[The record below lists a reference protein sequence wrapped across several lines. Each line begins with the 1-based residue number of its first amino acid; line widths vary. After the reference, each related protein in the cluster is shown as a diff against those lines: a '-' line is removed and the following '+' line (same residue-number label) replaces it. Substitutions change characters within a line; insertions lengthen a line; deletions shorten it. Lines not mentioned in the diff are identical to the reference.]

1 MLRHTS
7 IDGLSKP
14 RPLGSGFPEYQAPL
28 SLRFLTVAARI
39 PRPAF
44 SLLELMIGIVILG
57 FGLVMV
63 ATMFPVA
70 WSRARTLSQYTVER
84 AITQNAHTTVR
95 ALVRVSGPSRI
106 ASSFESDLLFQ
117 PDLSVAD
124 LDVPK
129 TPLVPIAACAAF
141 PTDTSVHALNLENI
155 QVLDRQFV
163 NEDTWL
169 REGGDLYDAFLNI
182 AGPAIE
188 QSFFYK
194 RISFHERLFPPM
206 DRRSSNDFTA
216 PDPRWDDVLDT
227 RRFAWSVLYRLRDIV
242 PFSLTDTSAPGSTR
256 SFDMYYVTL
265 RRGQPAFRY
274 ARQKPDSNSL
284 PDPCLLSA
292 LPVTPAAMDP
302 DKDVMFPVPWRVQV
316 QFPNSIVLGALPTGI
331 PTEIEVPPDGGS
343 FDASETLMFIQMF
356 QRGTRFIDEINGQ
369 VYEVID
375 QRVSSDADKATLTL
389 DREVLF
395 DDLHIPNADPRC
407 EPCDDTQLID
417 LELLRT
423 VWVFPPPVEPRS
435 AADAPVIFNGSPPAI
450 AIDIRTLS
458 VASN

>member
-1 MLRHTS
+1 M
-7 IDGLSKP
+7 
-14 RPLGSGFPEYQAPL
+14 
-28 SLRFLTVAARI
+28 

-84 AITQNAHTTVR
+84 AITENAHTTVR
-95 ALVRVSGPSRI
+95 ALVRVSSVSRNVT
-106 ASSFESDLLFQ
+106 SFEGDPLCDPGIDGVVSASDKAI
-117 PDLSVAD
+117 S
-124 LDVPK
+124 
-129 TPLVPIAACAAF
+129 ACGGVRS
-141 PTDTSVHALNLENI
+141 DDRVHALHMENVQI
-155 QVLDRQFV
+155 ANRRFADENPWKLADPGDPGDRLV
-163 NEDTWL
+163 YL
-169 REGGDLYDAFLNI
+169 GDRDDGELVGQDVV
-182 AGPAIE
+182 E
-188 QSFFYK
+188 QSFFRK

-206 DRRSSNDFTA
+206 SRRQEVDPLTGEFTGA
-216 PDPRWDDVLDT
+216 DERWDNELDT
-227 RRFAWSVLYRLRDIV
+227 RRFCWAVFHRLRAPVVDDSSGTKINCV
-242 PFSLTDTSAPGSTR
+242 TDELGGAR

-265 RRGQPAFRY
+265 RRGQSTFRY
-274 ARQKPDSNSL
+274 ARQ
-284 PDPCLLSA
+284 DPGFTPNPCDLTIS
-292 LPVTPAAMDP
+292 PVPPAALDP

-316 QFPNSIVLGALPTGI
+316 QFRDEFAFDDVPTGI
-331 PTEIEVPPDGGS
+331 PTEIDVPPDGGS
-343 FDASETLMFIQMF
+343 FDDSETLMFIQMF

-369 VYEVID
+369 VYEVIE
-375 QRVSSDADKATLTL
+375 QRVSSATGKDKATLTL

-435 AADAPVIFNGSPPAI
+435 AADAPVIFNGSPPTV

-458 VASN
+458 VAPN

>member
-1 MLRHTS
+1 M
-7 IDGLSKP
+7 
-14 RPLGSGFPEYQAPL
+14 
-28 SLRFLTVAARI
+28 

-84 AITQNAHTTVR
+84 AITDNAHTTVR

-106 ASSFESDLLFQ
+106 ASSFESDLLFR
-117 PDLSVAD
+117 PNLSVVD
-124 LDVPK
+124 LDVPA

-155 QVLDRQFV
+155 QVPDRKFV

-169 REGGDLYDAFLNI
+169 REGGDLDIAFLNI
-182 AGPAIE
+182 IGPAIE

-206 DRRSSNDFTA
+206 DRRSSEDFTVA
-216 PDPRWDDVLDT
+216 DARWDDALDT
-227 RRFAWSVLYRLRDIV
+227 RRFSWSVLYRLREMV
-242 PFSLTDTSAPGSTR
+242 PFDPAGTSAPGSTR

-265 RRGQPAFRY
+265 RRGQSTFRY
-274 ARQKPDSNSL
+274 ARQDPGFT
-284 PDPCLLSA
+284 PDPCDLTVS
-292 LPVTPAAMDP
+292 PVPPAAMDP

-316 QFPNSIVLGALPTGI
+316 EFPDDLELAISASGI
-331 PTEIEVPPDGGS
+331 PTEIKVPPDGGS
-343 FDASETLMFIQMF
+343 FDDSETLMLIQMF

-369 VYEVID
+369 VYEVIE
-375 QRVSSDADKATLTL
+375 QRVSSAADKATLTL

-407 EPCDDTQLID
+407 EPCDDAQLID
-417 LELLRT
+417 QELLRT
-423 VWVFPPPVEPRS
+423 VWVFPPPVEPR
-435 AADAPVIFNGSPPAI
+435 AAANAPVIFNGSPPAV
-450 AIDIRTLS
+450 AIVVRTLS
-458 VASN
+458 VAPN